1 MSEHGYTKL
10 AYFLI
15 FNTKVPSTSGVFCGV
30 RDTDKLEPLN
40 KILFILRDARIQDMV
55 TFVYKCLVNMTPF
68 YVTSL
73 F

>member
-10 AYFLI
+10 SYFLI

-40 KILFILRDARIQDMV
+40 KQALRLVFDD
-55 TFVYKCLVNMTPF
+55 FNSNYPLCLMN
-68 YVTSL
+68 
-73 F
+73 